1 MSAAVLEVISEN
13 ARFGPQ
19 RSWDSLFLKISIGF
33 VWLLDQMTHKK
44 WLVWLTIWLVGKV
57 ILRNLDFLFFF
68 FFFLFS
74 LVFPIQAC
82 WGAARAWKI
91 VDKYPCHEG
100 LPIINTFVL
109 TVSF

>member
-68 FFFLFS
+68 FSCFLS
-74 LVFPIQAC
+74 SSPSRLVGVLLELGRLLTSTLVMKAC
-82 WGAARAWKI
+82 
-91 VDKYPCHEG
+91 P
-100 LPIINTFVL
+100 
-109 TVSF
+109 S